1 MRKRNEY
8 VYGFGERLGRVI
20 TEKGLTDREVS
31 RRIGL
36 ADTAVCNYINYG
48 RMPSCL
54 SLKRLAMLLDV
65 STDYLLGVK
74 L

>member
-1 MRKRNEY
+1 MRKQNEY
-8 VYGFGERLGRVI
+8 VQGFGERLGSVI

-31 RRIGL
+31 RMIGL
-36 ADTAVCNYINYG
+36 TDTAVCNYINYG

-54 SLKRLAMLLDV
+54 SLKRLAGVLGV

-74 L
+74 